1 LFQELSEKNGEKSI
15 MLIVQPQ
22 QATFPKIELESGS
35 CIKPVTIE
43 YETYGKLNSQK
54 DNAILIIHALT
65 GTAHCAGKHQESDKK
80 SGWWDS
86 MIGPGKYIDTDKY
99 FVVCSN
105 CLGGC
110 SGTTGPRSINPKTG
124 RRYNLDFPQITIGD
138 QVTLQKM
145 LMDHLGLTRWLSVV
159 GGSMGGMNTL
169 DWTVRY
175 PEKVVSAIPIAT
187 TWQLSSQSIAFNWVG
202 RKAIL
207 SDPAWENGEY
217 ESQLPESGLSIAR
230 MLAHITYLSDVGMDM
245 KFGRNLQEENKV
257 SKDFSTSFSIESYLN
272 YQGQRFVERF
282 DANCYLYLTRALDY
296 FSLADHG
303 NGNLTAAL
311 EKAVADFLIV
321 SFSSDWLFTTQQSKE
336 VVEALKNKGKNV
348 TFSEINSDYGH
359 DAFLLE
365 VNALGTMIQQF
376 LKYQHTKLV
385 RGEK

>member
-1 LFQELSEKNGEKSI
+1 

>member
-1 LFQELSEKNGEKSI
+1 
-15 MLIVQPQ
+15 MLIVQAQ
-22 QATFPKIELESGS
+22 QATFQELPLESGEVLA
-35 CIKPVTIE
+35 PATIE
-43 YETYGKLNSQK
+43 YETYGTLNAHK
-54 DNAILIIHALT
+54 NNAILIIHALT
-65 GTAHCAGKHQESDKK
+65 GTAHCAGKHSEEDKK
-80 SGWWDS
+80 PGWWDT
-86 MIGPGKYIDTDKY
+86 MIGPGKHIDTDKY

-124 RRYNLDFPQITIGD
+124 RRYNLQFPQITIGD
-138 QVTLQKM
+138 QVELQKQ
-145 LMDHLGLTRWLSVV
+145 LMEHLEIDRWLSVV

-217 ESQLPESGLSIAR
+217 EKELPESGLSIAR

-303 NGNLTAAL
+303 DGDLSKAL
-311 EKAVADFLIV
+311 AKATADFLVV
-321 SFSSDWLFTTQQSKE
+321 SFSSDWLFTTEQSKQ
-336 VVEALKNKGKNV
+336 VVEALKNNGKNV
-348 TFSEINSDYGH
+348 TFSEIDSNYGH

-365 VNALGTMIQQF
+365 VEALGTMIREF